1 MRRTRLYDREFAIPL
16 GRNIFIRVGFDLKN
30 GQVLN
35 FRIQLEL
42 HKNDDE
48 IKVIRRYDTAHG
60 RPHVDKYDRPDPKTG
75 EYEKIFFDIDNR
87 KECMSGAINYLKENH
102 VTIIERYL
110 RKHKND

>member
-1 MRRTRLYDREFAIPL
+1 MRRIEPYDREFAIPL
-16 GRNIFIRVGFDLKN
+16 VRNIFIRVGFDLET

-42 HKNDDE
+42 HKNDE

-60 RPHVDKYDRPDPKTG
+60 RPHVDKYDRPDIKTG
-75 EYEKIFFDIDNR
+75 EYKKIFFDIDNI
-87 KECMSGAINYLKENH
+87 KECMSIAINYLKENH
-102 VTIIERYL
+102 VMIIERYL